1 MGGSILEEVADP
13 RRPCT
18 VEVVVL
24 AVVSPRPLRAAVRWP
39 LLILALGTLGV
50 LIAFVLDR
58 TSAYE
63 YGLTVGRRPCGS
75 WPPRWSGYCSW
86 SSSTPCVGAAGRG
99 EGAPPSHLTS
109 S

>member
-63 YGLTVGRRPCGS
+63 YALTVGAPSLWVVAAALVWLVLVVVVHALRRG
-75 WPPRWSGYCSW
+75 
-86 SSSTPCVGAAGRG
+86 GR
-99 EGAPPSHLTS
+99 SR
-109 S
+109 